1 MESAAPK
8 SNMKKNTPLRT
19 NVSPLVVAVALVSAF
34 SVQAQFTE
42 VDISGQVNA
51 DIQQYTDGFNYQLGG
66 TTLNVAG
73 VPFGLAEVAGN
84 PETTGVVQSPYT
96 SFIAGADNGSS
107 GFFDYT
113 FSVPAGTHATTL
125 YSLANLAFGQWNASL
140 DGSIVVT
147 GTDGETAT
155 LNLYD
160 GVNIRDHNNGG
171 YSDTLSDPTVVS
183 TYFENG
189 APTTDGYIQTRLD
202 MQQMALPSDF
212 AGDTIASID
221 FEGYAQGFGG
231 SALLAGLTLGNSVP
245 DAACTLV
252 LLGATVGGLVGL
264 RRKLA

>member
-1 MESAAPK
+1 VPSQSKPNSLKWISA
-8 SNMKKNTPLRT
+8 
-19 NVSPLVVAVALVSAF
+19 
-34 SVQAQFTE
+34 
-42 VDISGQVNA
+42 
-51 DIQQYTDGFNYQLGG
+51 
-66 TTLNVAG
+66 
-73 VPFGLAEVAGN
+73 VPFGLAEVGGDPN
-84 PETTGVVQSPYT
+84 TTGVVQSPYT
-96 SFIAGADNGSS
+96 SFVSGADDGSS
-107 GFFDYT
+107 GSFDYT

-171 YSDTLSDPTVVS
+171 FSDTLSDPTVVS

-189 APTTDGYIQTRLD
+189 APTTDGNIQTRLD
-202 MQQMALPSDF
+202 MQQMVLPSDF
-212 AGDTIASID
+212 AGDTIASVE

-231 SALLAGLTLGNSVP
+231 SAFLTGLTLGNSVP
-245 DAACTLV
+245 DAASTLV
-252 LLGATVGGLVGL
+252 LLGVTVGGLAGL